1 MIDSDEE
8 PDDFLDEYEELDDNA
23 SSSKSRSRT
32 DVDRKSRLIKNALE
46 THLLAYANKK
56 NEQRR
61 DLDELTSIIEEFADS
76 FILLGYNYD
85 GEPLTL
91 VSATTQ
97 QQADSLG
104 TLVQKFVVNSSSKP
118 PGFL

>member
-1 MIDSDEE
+1 MNEEEDSDEFV
-8 PDDFLDEYEELDDNA
+8 DDHDELFKKNTP
-23 SSSKSRSRT
+23 KSDKT
-32 DVDRKSRLIKNALE
+32 MTDRKSLLIKNALE

-56 NEQRR
+56 NDQRR
-61 DLDELTSIIEEFADS
+61 DIDELTSIIEEFADS

-85 GEPLTL
+85 GEPLTM

-104 TLVQKFVVNSSSKP
+104 TLVQKFVMSSTGKP
-118 PGFL
+118 PSSFM

>member
-1 MIDSDEE
+1 MSDTDDQSE
-8 PDDFLDEYEELDDNA
+8 DFLGEYDSEDY
-23 SSSKSRSRT
+23 SRSKKLSS
-32 DVDRKSRLIKNALE
+32 DKKSQLIKKALE
-46 THLLAYANKK
+46 SHLLEYANKK
-56 NEQRR
+56 NVQRR

-104 TLVQKFVVNSSSKP
+104 TLVQKFVVNSSGRP
-118 PGFL
+118 LGGIF

>member
-1 MIDSDEE
+1 MTDDDQDSDE
-8 PDDFLDEYEELDDNA
+8 FLDDHEEFEERIKKPKKKTIP
-23 SSSKSRSRT
+23 SKRSL
-32 DVDRKSRLIKNALE
+32 LIRNALE
-46 THLLAYANKK
+46 THLLEYANKK

-76 FILLGYNYD
+76 FVLLGYNYD

-104 TLVQKFVVNSSSKP
+104 TLIQKFVVNSTGRS
-118 PGFL
+118 PGSMM

>member
-1 MIDSDEE
+1 MTDSDEE
-8 PDDFLDEYEELDDNA
+8 SEDFLDEYEELPQDE
-23 SSSKSRSRT
+23 SPKKR
-32 DVDRKSRLIKNALE
+32 RKIIDKKALLIKNALE
-46 THLLAYANKK
+46 THLLEYANRR

-104 TLVQKFVVNSSSKP
+104 TLVQKFVVNSSGKS
-118 PGFL
+118 PGGFM

>member
-1 MIDSDEE
+1 MNDEE
-8 PDDFLDEYEELDDNA
+8 NADDLFDEYEEPP
-23 SSSKSRSRT
+23 SK
-32 DVDRKSRLIKNALE
+32 KSLKKDKPVIDKKSLLIKNALE
-46 THLLAYANKK
+46 THLLAYANKR
-56 NEQRR
+56 NDQRR

-104 TLVQKFVVNSSSKP
+104 TLVQKFVVNSSGKP
-118 PGFL
+118 PSSFM